1 MSFVELLRVIE
12 SIWRFPIFT
21 VKDTTVTVSSI
32 FIFLML
38 MAGIVFLSKVI
49 LRHILD
55 NILKRMKVEVGMRYN
70 LLRIAHY
77 VILFIGTIIAFQF
90 IGINLSGLLVIF
102 GFLSVGIGFGLQNI
116 ASNFISGL
124 IILFERPIRV
134 GDRVTVGD
142 IEGDVVEINIR
153 STTVR
158 SLNHISIIV
167 PNSEF
172 ISGQVIN
179 WSHGDRKVRIDINV
193 GVHYES
199 DLDTVLRVLRE
210 VAQEHKSVLKYPE
223 PDILFVN
230 FGDSAWNMR
239 LRVWIADPKDNPV
252 IRSDLNCAI
261 VRKFRENNIE
271 IPYPQ
276 RDVHIRSQSPVS
288 LDVKRD

>member
-1 MSFVELLRVIE
+1 MGFVELLRVIE
-12 SIWRFPIFT
+12 SVWRFPIFT

-77 VILFIGTIIAFQF
+77 IILFIGTIIAFQF

-134 GDRVTVGD
+134 GDRVTVGN

-172 ISGQVIN
+172 ISAQVIN

-210 VAQEHKSVLKYPE
+210 IAQEHKSVLRFPE
-223 PDILFVN
+223 PDILFLN

-239 LRVWIADPKDNPV
+239 LR
-252 IRSDLNCAI
+252 
-261 VRKFRENNIE
+261 
-271 IPYPQ
+271 
-276 RDVHIRSQSPVS
+276 
-288 LDVKRD
+288 